1 MPVTRREVLS
11 MAAAK
16 AATGGV
22 PLAAFGP
29 HRISRLIVGG
39 NPVSG
44 NSHWSK
50 TMDREMVDYFTS
62 TNVKRMLRRCEE
74 CGINTWQSRGDRHIL
89 RLLHEYRQEGGRIH
103 WIAQTA
109 TEIDA
114 RRNLAEIA
122 AEKPIGIYHHGS
134 RTDKL
139 WAEGAIGKVEETL
152 KAIRQTGARVGLGTH
167 IPEVI
172 DYAECRGWDID
183 FYMTCLYNLSQGEN
197 FQEPDREKMLQ
208 RVRDTQRQC
217 LIFKVYGATRRCAS
231 RQDMRDALRQAV
243 SAAKPDDAIVI
254 GMYPKE
260 KDQVAENCS
269 LMREALAQ
277 TS

>member
-1 MPVTRREVLS
+1 MLATRRDVLA

-16 AATGGV
+16 VGTAGV
-22 PLAAFGP
+22 GMAAFGE

-50 TMDREMVDYFTS
+50 PMDREMTDYFTS

-89 RLLHEYRQEGGRIH
+89 RLLHEYRQEGGQIQ

-109 TEIDA
+109 SEIEE
-114 RRNLAEIA
+114 RRNIAEVA
-122 AEKPIGIYHHGS
+122 AAKPIGIYHHGS
-134 RTDKL
+134 RTDKM
-139 WAEGAIGKVEETL
+139 WAAGTMGKVEETL
-152 KAIRQTGARVGLGTH
+152 KAIRQTGVRVGLGTH

-172 DYAECRGWDID
+172 HYAECRGWDID
-183 FYMTCLYNLSQGEN
+183 FYMTCLYNLSEGER
-197 FQEPDREKMLQ
+197 FQEADRAKMLA
-208 RVRDTQRQC
+208 RVRGTRRQC
-217 LIFKVYGATRRCAS
+217 LIFKVYGAMRRCGS
-231 RQDMRDALRQAV
+231 REDMSRALGQAV
-243 SAAKPDDAIVI
+243 AAAKPDDAIVI

-260 KDQVAENCS
+260 KDQVAENCA
-269 LMREALAQ
+269 LMREALARV
-277 TS
+277 S

>member
-1 MPVTRREVLS
+1 
-11 MAAAK
+11 MAAVKVGTA
-16 AATGGV
+16 GV
-22 PLAAFGP
+22 GMAAFGP
-29 HRISRLIVGG
+29 HQISRLIVGG

-50 TMDREMVDYFTS
+50 AMDRDMMDYFTS
-62 TNVKRMLRRCEE
+62 MNVKRLLRRCEE
-74 CGINTWQSRGDRHIL
+74 SGINTWQSRGDRHIL
-89 RLLHEYRQEGGRIH
+89 RLLHEYRQEGGRIQ

-109 TEIDA
+109 SEIDE
-114 RRNLAEIA
+114 RRNIAEIA

-134 RTDKL
+134 RTDKF
-139 WAEGAIGKVEETL
+139 WAAGAIGKVEDTL

-172 DYAECRGWDID
+172 DYVECRGWDID

-197 FQEPDREKMLQ
+197 FQEADREKMLK

-217 LIFKVYGATRRCAS
+217 LIFKVYGAMRRCAS
-231 RQDMRDALRQAV
+231 REDMGKALSQAV
-243 SAAKPDDAIVI
+243 AAAKADDAIVV

-260 KDQVAENCS
+260 KDQVAENCA
-269 LMREALAQ
+269 LMREALERA
-277 TS
+277 T